1 MDRARPVRRERL
13 AQQAPDLS
21 LDWRTFPR
29 SGLPVGRRLYRAARH
44 TPWWFCACGGCRFDL
59 DEPRGT
65 CYLATDPVSGLLE
78 SIGPEWATGRPLT
91 RAFVTGRTV
100 HALDLPQRV
109 TLANLTSR
117 KAIGF
122 RVTNELS
129 DMTPYDVPHA
139 FATLFDG
146 GDRPKRARVRRP
158 PVPQPFGHRRYDPRG
173 GVIRRSR
180 RADVVDLREV
190 DEPLL
195 DELRALGVLVTDPPA
210 LADLHQAPDP

>member
-1 MDRARPVRRERL
+1 MTARRERL

-21 LDWRTFPR
+21 LDWRSFPR
-29 SGLPVGRRLYRAARH
+29 SGLPAGRRLYRAARH

-129 DMTPYDVPHA
+129 DMTPYVPRA
-139 FATLFDG
+139 FATLLDGVTGRTGPAFDG
-146 GDRPKRARVRRP
+146 LR
-158 PVPQPFGHRRYDPRG
+158 F
-173 GVIRRSR
+173 RSR
-180 RADVVDLREV
+180 FDTGATTRGVALFGDHGAQTSWTSAEVREV

-210 LADLHQAPDP
+210 LADLHQAPNP